1 MGNKVMVFGSF
12 VVDLMARAPHLP
24 LAGQTVKGSLFK
36 MGPGGKG
43 SNQAVAAHKAGA
55 NLVTVIKIGDDSFGK
70 VILDLADEIGMNK
83 KGFIITREE
92 DTGIAIINVDENTS
106 QNQIV
111 IVPGACAT
119 ITKEEVDAIE
129 DELKDC
135 QYILLQLE
143 VNQDMNEYVVE
154 LAQKHGVKV
163 ILNTAPYQPVTKEF
177 LSKINLVTPNE
188 IEAFEMTGVEVND
201 LESAKKAAKVFYD
214 KGVKEVI
221 ITLGENGVFVSSG
234 GREEIIPSYR
244 VDAID
249 TTGAG
254 DAFNGGLL
262 TALSEGKDIFE
273 AAKFGSAVAAL
284 SVTRIGTAL
293 SMPTRMEVDE
303 FIYILLSKKR
313 Q

>member
-1 MGNKVMVFGSF
+1 MGKKVMVFGSF

-24 LAGQTVKGSLFK
+24 LAGQTVMGSFFK

-55 NLVTVIKIGDDSFGK
+55 DLVTVIKIGDDSFGK
-70 VILDLADEIGMNK
+70 VILDLAKEIDMNTE
-83 KGFIITREE
+83 GFILTKEE

-119 ITKEEVDAIE
+119 IKKEEIDAIE
-129 DELKDC
+129 TELKDC
-135 QYILLQLE
+135 EYILLQLE

-154 LAQKHGVKV
+154 LASKHGVKV
-163 ILNTAPYQPVTKEF
+163 ILNTAPYQPVTAEF
-177 LSKINLVTPNE
+177 LSKIDLVTPNE
-188 IEAFEMTGVEVND
+188 VEAFEMTGVEVHD
-201 LESAKKAAKVFYD
+201 LESAKKAAKVFYE

-221 ITLGENGVFVSSG
+221 ITLGEKGVFVSSK
-234 GREEIIPSYR
+234 GREEIIPSYK
-244 VDAID
+244 VNAVD

-273 AAKFGSAVAAL
+273 AARFGSALAAL
-284 SVTRIGTAL
+284 SVTKIGTAPA
-293 SMPTRMEVDE
+293 MPTRDEIDE
-303 FIYILLSKKR
+303 FMK
-313 Q
+313 